1 MFKKL
6 ALALALSLTQGL
18 SAATEKPNILII
30 YADDIGYGD
39 LSCYGGTGAQ
49 TPFIDRLAN
58 DGIRFS
64 SGYASAATCTPSRY
78 SLLTGEY
85 AFRNKSAK
93 ILPGNAPLI
102 IDPAKPNIASFM
114 KGAGYKTA
122 LVGKWHLG
130 LGLSDGSFDW
140 NSNIKPAPRE
150 LGFDYS
156 FYMAATG
163 DRVPSVYIEN
173 SEVVDLD
180 PSDPIK
186 VSYAKPVG
194 TEPTGISHPHLLTV
208 QADVQHAGTI
218 VNGISRIGTMT
229 GGHAA
234 RFKDED
240 MADTYLNKA
249 IDFINKSKDQPFF
262 MYFAAHDNHVP
273 RRPHPRF
280 QGSSS
285 LGPRGDAIVQFDWTV
300 GKLIK
305 TLKANK
311 MYRNTLIILSS
322 DNGPVLFD
330 GYWEGSEARNG
341 DHKAAGPFRGGKYS
355 LWEGGTRMPF
365 IVSWP
370 GKIQSGTSSALI
382 SQVDIFASIATLIG
396 KDLPKGA
403 SPDGK
408 NMLPALMG
416 QSPVGRDYLVE
427 EALSQVALRM
437 GDWKYIPPGTVT
449 ERGGLDEWIKTPVH
463 PPGMLFNLADD
474 PGETNDLSKQ
484 HPKRV
489 KAMLAILKKEAP
501 SKFLNKKTPGA
512 SQLGFE

>member
-1 MFKKL
+1 MLQKFVCVMTL
-6 ALALALSLTQGL
+6 ALASISGYSATQ
-18 SAATEKPNILII
+18 PNVLII

-39 LSCYGGTGAQ
+39 LSCYGGTGAD
-49 TPFIDRLAN
+49 TPYIDALATK
-58 DGIRFS
+58 GVRFS
-64 SGYASAATCTPSRY
+64 SAYASAATCTPSRY

-102 IDPAKPNIASFM
+102 IDTSKPNLASFM
-114 KGAGYKTA
+114 KSAGYKTA

-140 NSNIKPAPRE
+140 NRNIKPAPRE

-173 SEVVDLD
+173 SEIVNLD
-180 PSDPIK
+180 PKDPVK
-186 VSYAKPVG
+186 VSYKDKVG
-194 TEPTGISHPHLLTV
+194 TEPTGISHPELLTL
-208 QADVQHAGTI
+208 QADTQHAGTI

-240 MADTYLNKA
+240 MADTYLAKA
-249 IDFINKSKDQPFF
+249 VKFIAESKNQPFF
-262 MYFAAHDNHVP
+262 MYYAAHDNHVP

-280 QGSSS
+280 QGSSN
-285 LGPRGDAIVQFDWTV
+285 LGARGDAIVQFDWTV
-300 GKLIK
+300 GKLIQS
-305 TLKANK
+305 LKENK
-311 MYRNTLIILSS
+311 LYANTLIILSS

-330 GYWEGSEARNG
+330 GYWEGSKVKNG
-341 DHKAAGPFRGGKYS
+341 THKPAGPFRGGKYS

-370 GKIQSGTSSALI
+370 TKIKPGTSSALI
-382 SQVDIFASIATLIG
+382 SQVDIFASVAQAIEKTL
-396 KDLPKGA
+396 PSNA
-403 SPDGK
+403 SPDGQ
-408 NMLPALMG
+408 NMLSALMG
-416 QSPVGRDYLVE
+416 DDSKGRQYLVE

-437 GDWKYIPPGTVT
+437 GDWKYIPAGTVT
-449 ERGGLDEWIKTPVH
+449 ERGGLNEWIKTKVPA
-463 PPGMLFNLADD
+463 PGFLFNLADD
-474 PGETNDLSKQ
+474 PGETQDLAASYP
-484 HPKRV
+484 HRV
-489 KAMLAILKKEAP
+489 KTMLNILKKEAP
-501 SKFLNKKTPGA
+501 EKFTKKGLSQKA
-512 SQLGFE
+512 QLGFE

>member
-1 MFKKL
+1 MIKKL
-6 ALALALSLTQGL
+6 ALAFSLALSPFI
-18 SAATEKPNILII
+18 SNASEKPNVLII

-39 LSCYGGTGAQ
+39 LGCYGATGVETPYIDQLAQ
-49 TPFIDRLAN
+49 GGL
-58 DGIRFS
+58 RFS
-64 SGYASAATCTPSRY
+64 SAYASAATCTPSRY

-102 IDPAKPNIASFM
+102 IDTNKPNIASFM
-114 KGAGYKTA
+114 KSAGYKTA

-140 NSNIKPAPRE
+140 NTNIKPAPRE
-150 LGFDYS
+150 LGFEYS

-173 SEVVDLD
+173 SQVVDLD
-180 PSDPIK
+180 PNDPIQ
-186 VSYAKPVG
+186 VSYQEKVG
-194 TEPTGISHPHLLTV
+194 NEPTGISHPHLLTV
-208 QADVQHAGTI
+208 QADKQHAGTI

-240 MADTYLNKA
+240 MADTYLKKA
-249 IDFINKSKDQPFF
+249 VEFIAQSKEQPFF

-285 LGPRGDAIVQFDWTV
+285 LGARGDAIVQFDWTV

-305 TLKANK
+305 ALKDNK
-311 MYRNTLIILSS
+311 VYKDTLIILSS

-330 GYWEGSEARNG
+330 GYWEGSKVKNG
-341 DHKAAGPFRGGKYS
+341 THKAAGPFRGGKYS

-370 GKIQSGTSSALI
+370 SKVQAGTSSALV
-382 SQVDIFASIATLIG
+382 SQVDIFATVAQAIG
-396 KDLPKGA
+396 KPLPSSA
-403 SPDGK
+403 SPDGQ
-408 NMLPALMG
+408 NMLAAFTG
-416 QSPVGRDYLVE
+416 KDAKGRQYLVE

-437 GDWKYIPPGTVT
+437 GDWKYIPTGKVT
-449 ERGGLDEWIKTPVH
+449 ERGGLNEWIKTTVPA
-463 PPGMLFNLADD
+463 PGFLFNLADD
-474 PGETNDLSKQ
+474 PGETQDLATKY
-484 HPKRV
+484 PARV
-489 KAMLAILKKEAP
+489 KQMLAILKKEAP
-501 SKFLNKKTPGA
+501 EKFTKKYLSQKA
-512 SQLGFE
+512 QLGFE

>member
-1 MFKKL
+1 MLKKL
-6 ALALALSLTQGL
+6 SLFLSLTCLASMGM
-18 SAATEKPNILII
+18 ATEKPNVLII

-39 LSCYGGTGAQ
+39 LSCYGASGVE

-58 DGIRFS
+58 SGIRFS

-102 IDPAKPNIASFM
+102 IDPNKANIASYM
-114 KGAGYKTA
+114 KSAGYNTA

-130 LGLSDGSFDW
+130 LGLADGSFDW

-180 PSDPIK
+180 PKDPIK

-194 TEPTGISHPHLLTV
+194 SEPTGISHPHLLTV
-208 QADVQHAGTI
+208 QADKQHAGTI

-240 MADTYLNKA
+240 MSDTYLNKA
-249 IDFINKSKDQPFF
+249 IEFIESSKDQPFF

-305 TLKANK
+305 TLQKNGIYK
-311 MYRNTLIILSS
+311 NTLIILSS

-330 GYWEGSEARNG
+330 GYWEGSRVKNG
-341 DHKAAGPFRGGKYS
+341 THKAAGPFRGGKYS

-370 GKIQSGTSSALI
+370 GKIEPGTSSALV
-382 SQVDIFASIATLIG
+382 SQVDIFASIAALIG
-396 KDLPKGA
+396 QELPKDA
-403 SPDGK
+403 SQDGK
-408 NMLPALMG
+408 NMLDAFMG
-416 QSPVGRDYLVE
+416 KDHSGRDYLVE

-437 GDWKYIPPGTVT
+437 GDWKFIPPGTVT
-449 ERGGLDEWIKTPVH
+449 ERGGLDEWIKTAVH
-463 PPGMLFNLADD
+463 PPGLLFNLADD
-474 PGETNDLSKQ
+474 PGETTDLSKQ
-484 HPKRV
+484 HPKKV

-501 SKFLNKKTPGA
+501 SKFLQNKTPGKA
-512 SQLGFE
+512 QLGFE